1 MTFTAT
7 QKLIAEALGTC
18 LLVATVVGSGI
29 MAEQLAGGNVA
40 IALLGNTIAT
50 GAMLYV
56 LITALGPISGAHFNP
71 AVSLVF
77 ALKKDIGWGL
87 AGLFALVQIAGAIGG
102 AFLAHGMFDSA
113 IVQVSTN
120 ARTGP
125 SQWLSEMVATFALLF
140 AILMTLR
147 VRPEAV
153 PTAVA
158 LVITAGY
165 WFTASTSFANPAV
178 TIGRAFTDTFSGIA
192 PADVAPF
199 IVSQIVGAVL
209 AWLVCDR
216 VLRTIETPS

>member
-1 MTFTAT
+1 MTFTTA
-7 QKLIAEALGTC
+7 QKLIAEAIGTC

-29 MAEQLAGGNVA
+29 MAEQLADGNVA

-50 GAMLYV
+50 GAILYV

-77 ALKKDIGWGL
+77 AFKKDTSWSL
-87 AGLFALVQIAGAIGG
+87 AGLFALVQIAGAIAGTL
-102 AFLAHGMFDSA
+102 LAHGMFDQT
-113 IVQVSTN
+113 IIQVSTN
-120 ARTGP
+120 ERSGP

-192 PADVAPF
+192 PGDVVLF
-199 IVSQIVGAVL
+199 IVSQFIGAVL
-209 AWLVCDR
+209 AWLVCDML
-216 VLRTIETPS
+216 LRPTETHS